1 MPRRRKNS
9 SIPSLH
15 LPEEEDIEATV
26 LNRFDLPEVVVTGPR
41 RHRAC
46 FVIVAG
52 SNVGEMFSLEDSGTI
67 IIGRSSEA
75 QFQLTDEGVS
85 RRHVRV
91 LCSVDE
97 MVIEDL
103 GSANGTRVNGEKI
116 AVHTL
121 VDGDKIQLG
130 STSVLKFTYQDEL
143 DEAFQR
149 NMLDAAQRDGL
160 TGAFNKGYFA
170 HRLNTELAYAAR
182 HKVPL
187 SLLLLDLDHFKNV
200 NDTYGHPAGD
210 AVLVELT
217 RLVHAQLRTEDVFA
231 RYGGE
236 EFALLCRATN
246 TEDARLV
253 GERVRVGV
261 ETTSFM
267 HDGDRLPVTVSI
279 GLATF
284 LGGPLSADALV
295 ERSDRAL
302 YSAKRSGRNRVVCG
316 D

>member
-1 MPRRRKNS
+1 M
-9 SIPSLH
+9 
-15 LPEEEDIEATV
+15 PEEEDIEATV
-26 LNRFDLPEVVVTGPR
+26 LNRFDLPEVAVTGPR
-41 RHRAC
+41 RNRAC

-52 SNVGEMFSLEDSGTI
+52 ANVGEMFPLEDSGDL

-75 QFQLTDEGVS
+75 QLQLTDEGVS

-91 LCSVDE
+91 HCRMDE
-97 MVIEDL
+97 IVIEDL
-103 GSANGTRVNGEKI
+103 GSANGTRVNGDKI
-116 AVHTL
+116 VQHTL
-121 VDGDKIQLG
+121 VDGDKLQLG

-170 HRLNTELAYAAR
+170 HRLETEMAYAAR

-210 AVLVELT
+210 AVLVQLT

-236 EFALLCRATN
+236 EFALLCRATA
-246 TEDARLV
+246 TEEAMLV

-267 HDGDRLPVTVSI
+267 SDGVRLPVTVSI

-284 LGGPLSADALV
+284 VGGQGGADALV
-295 ERSDRAL
+295 ERADRAL
-302 YSAKRSGRNRVVCG
+302 YAAKGGGRNRVVCEG
-316 D
+316 EAIVSEEG